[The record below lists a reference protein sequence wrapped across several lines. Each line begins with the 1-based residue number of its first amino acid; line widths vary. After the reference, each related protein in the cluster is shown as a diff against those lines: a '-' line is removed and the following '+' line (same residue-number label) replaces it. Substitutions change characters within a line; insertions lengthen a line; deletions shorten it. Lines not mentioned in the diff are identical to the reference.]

1 MWTRLLLKV
10 TAHPEIKKKS
20 CTHYNHRFKG
30 GSFVACKKHFT
41 ASRQNSVAAFSYI
54 TEEDGW
60 GLVLRREKTTEV
72 KNKMAPHDRKPRG
85 ESDLSFFSV
94 LYLWLENWR
103 GVGNFARM
111 IICHCLVFPSA
122 KPSEKICF
130 LRIFCFSARSP
141 HDVVCVPAKTC
152 FSGNI
157 EIWKTFSQMDYPG
170 KTFFPQPVLNSPN
183 TG

>member
-1 MWTRLLLKV
+1 MVSYVGLFSGRLSEECEMWTRLLLKV

-72 KNKMAPHDRKPRG
+72 KNKMAPHDRKSRG
-85 ESDLSFFSV
+85 ESDLSFFF
-94 LYLWLENWR
+94 R
-103 GVGNFARM
+103 P
-111 IICHCLVFPSA
+111 VFM
-122 KPSEKICF
+122 
-130 LRIFCFSARSP
+130 
-141 HDVVCVPAKTC
+141 T
-152 FSGNI
+152 
-157 EIWKTFSQMDYPG
+157 
-170 KTFFPQPVLNSPN
+170 
-183 TG
+183 